1 MIIVGLSDLISCL
14 IRGVRCE
21 PADFRPVPA
30 TRKLRKSRLEL
41 KSNNLAESGFSYL
54 PHINA
59 IELVES
65 EWPGNRF
72 ADGNFTLMTAG
83 FGTIFTAMICQRL
96 LIISA
101 ISVMAFADAVT
112 ASVEWQVIKVNGRD
126 FLAVDNIAK
135 FYGFPDPAFE
145 GKNVRLK
152 NDKNELQFM
161 LDSREMLIN
170 GVRNWLSYPVFV
182 HDGKVVVSRIDLAK
196 TLEPQLRPSMIQNL
210 PRVQTI
216 VLDPGHGG
224 FDKGAISSYGYEK
237 DYALDVA
244 RQLRPL
250 LQGKGFRV
258 IMTRESDVFVPL
270 ELRAHIANTTRD
282 SIFVSLH
289 FNATDHDPAATGF
302 EIYSLTPRGAPSTY
316 EDNLTLA
323 AINIQNGNPVDNAS
337 IELSSCIYHSLLGH
351 IGEFDRGIK
360 RARFAVLRLTKV
372 PAVLVEGGFLTERG
386 ESRLIANPEW
396 RKKLADAICVG
407 IDNFRTLAG
416 AKKRPLVL
424 ADYRREVPVPPPA
437 ANQPLQNPFAPATL
451 SLQSTPPPEP
461 TAESPAPSPSV
472 SSAPPER

>member
-1 MIIVGLSDLISCL
+1 MIGHRFI
-14 IRGVRCE
+14 
-21 PADFRPVPA
+21 A
-30 TRKLRKSRLEL
+30 T
-41 KSNNLAESGFSYL
+41 
-54 PHINA
+54 A
-59 IELVES
+59 ICAL
-65 EWPGNRF
+65 
-72 ADGNFTLMTAG
+72 
-83 FGTIFTAMICQRL
+83 
-96 LIISA
+96 
-101 ISVMAFADAVT
+101 AFAGTTIA
-112 ASVEWQVIKVNGRD
+112 AVEWQVIKVNGRD
-126 FLAVDNIAK
+126 FLSVDNIAQ
-135 FYGFPDPAFE
+135 FYGFPDPAVE

-152 NDKNELQFM
+152 NDRNELQFM
-161 LDSREMLIN
+161 IDSREMLIN
-170 GVRNWLSYPVFV
+170 GVRNWLSYPIFV

-210 PRVQTI
+210 TRVQTI

-224 FDKGAISSYGYEK
+224 FDKGAISPYGYEK
-237 DYALDVA
+237 DYVLDVA

-250 LQGKGFRV
+250 LQAKGFRV

-289 FNATDHDPAATGF
+289 FNATDRDPAAIGF

-323 AINIQNGNPVDNAS
+323 AVNIQNGNPVDTAS
-337 IELSSCIYHSLLGH
+337 VELSSCIYHSLLGH

-386 ESRLIANPEW
+386 ESQLIANPEW
-396 RKKLADAICVG
+396 RKKLADAICIG

-416 AKKRPLVL
+416 AKKRPLLL
-424 ADYRREVPVPPPA
+424 ADYRRQTPPA
-437 ANQPLQNPFAPATL
+437 APPPNPPVQSLAAPPTL
-451 SLQSTPPPEP
+451 SLQITPPPPP

-472 SSAPPER
+472 SAPPPEK